1 MLVINYNVNIQVVK
15 TDEKEGSD
23 DETKVEE
30 TEENEEDGVDAE
42 IAELQVFI
50 TIILICT
57 NICFSLDILYEL
69 WHQS

>member
-1 MLVINYNVNIQVVK
+1 MVK

-50 TIILICT
+50 TIIKYSYVQI
-57 NICFSLDILYEL
+57 FSLV
-69 WHQS
+69 

>member
-1 MLVINYNVNIQVVK
+1 MVK